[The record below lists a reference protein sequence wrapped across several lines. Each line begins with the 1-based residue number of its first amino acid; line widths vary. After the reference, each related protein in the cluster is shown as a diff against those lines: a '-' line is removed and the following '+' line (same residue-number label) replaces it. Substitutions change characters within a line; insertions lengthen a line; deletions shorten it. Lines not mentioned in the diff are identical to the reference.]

1 MPFALLGQNYTSV
14 LKGTVVDKD
23 SRQPIVGANVIAVS
37 TPPVP
42 GTQTDEKGAFY
53 FKDVPSGRV
62 SLKVTYLGYEDA
74 YVGQILTS
82 TGKETSVSIELQEK
96 VTNMKEVT
104 VSTDKDKSRPADA
117 FATVSARSFTVE
129 DTKRFAATEDDPAR
143 MVQSFAGVISAGD
156 DNNNIVVRGNSP
168 RGLLW
173 RMEGVEIPDPN
184 HFAGAEGST
193 GGGVSI
199 LSANMLST
207 TNFYTGAFPAEF
219 GNALSGVM
227 DLNLRQGNSDKR
239 EYTIQVGVLGL
250 EAALEGP
257 FSKKYK
263 GSYLVNYR
271 YSTLE
276 VFSLLGIN
284 VAGNQVPKYQDLS
297 FNFFL
302 PTNHIGN
309 FTIFGI
315 GGISSLGNTVTG
327 DSTKWTDYA
336 ARSENKLAQK
346 VGVVG
351 LTHSYLFHDHKTLIK
366 TVVTVDGTTNVSSG
380 DTVNNQMVRAPLES
394 NTFKNVYITAGTYLN
409 RKIDIKNTV
418 RIGFQYQNI
427 GYNLYQ
433 DAVSDTGGPY
443 ANQINAKGNTYLIQG
458 YFQWKHRFSDMFNI
472 IGGIHYTYG
481 GINQKLYIEPRLSGE
496 YRINRKMSLTAGTG
510 LHSKMDPIST
520 YTSVLPPGSTT
531 DPTQNRSLDFSRAV
545 HAVVGFNYSFYR
557 DYRIKIEAYYQYL
570 FSIPVGTGDNNYFSV
585 LNLNDG
591 FVNFPLQ
598 STGVGYNYGIELTVE
613 KFFSNNFYFMYTLS
627 LFNSMYRATDDVWR
641 PSTYDNRFVTNILG
655 GKEFVVG
662 KRKLNRIGLNAKILW
677 RGGTRDTPIDL
688 VKSDA
693 SGQTVY
699 INSQTN
705 SIKDPNYFRVD
716 FGVNYRRNKKKY
728 SWILSC
734 DIQNLTNRQN
744 VAYIQYDHDSHK
756 IDYSYNLGII
766 PVLSYKVQF

>member
-1 MPFALLGQNYTSV
+1 M
-14 LKGTVVDKD
+14 
-23 SRQPIVGANVIAVS
+23 
-37 TPPVP
+37 
-42 GTQTDEKGAFY
+42 
-53 FKDVPSGRV
+53 
-62 SLKVTYLGYEDA
+62 
-74 YVGQILTS
+74 
-82 TGKETSVSIELQEK
+82 
-96 VTNMKEVT
+96 
-104 VSTDKDKSRPADA
+104 
-117 FATVSARSFTVE
+117 
-129 DTKRFAATEDDPAR
+129 
-143 MVQSFAGVISAGD
+143 
-156 DNNNIVVRGNSP
+156 
-168 RGLLW
+168 
-173 RMEGVEIPDPN
+173 
-184 HFAGAEGST
+184 
-193 GGGVSI
+193 
-199 LSANMLST
+199 
-207 TNFYTGAFPAEF
+207 
-219 GNALSGVM
+219 
-227 DLNLRQGNSDKR
+227 
-239 EYTIQVGVLGL
+239 
-250 EAALEGP
+250 
-257 FSKKYK
+257 
-263 GSYLVNYR
+263 
-271 YSTLE
+271 E

-394 NTFKNVYITAGTYLN
+394 NTFKNVYVTAGTYLN

-531 DPTQNRSLDFSRAV
+531 DPSQNRSLDFSRAV

-641 PSTYDNRFVTNILG
+641 PSTYDNRFVTNVLG

-677 RGGTRDTPIDL
+677 RGGTHDTPIDL
-688 VKSDA
+688 AKSEA

-699 INSQTN
+699 VTSQTN
-705 SIKDPNYFRVD
+705 AIKDPNYFRVD